1 MQCSDFRDDML
12 DVLYGEAG
20 PAVARRVEAHQ
31 AACPACREEMESL
44 ATTRRSLQAW
54 RLPEPARRRL
64 DRPWSWAWRGLAA
77 AAGLVVA
84 LGAGLGLAGSELRY
98 ENGRASFRLG
108 RAGDPELR
116 ALLAAQ
122 EQRHQQQIAA
132 LRASLAVESPRSDDG
147 RALARLRDLIRE
159 SEARQAVLLTS
170 SLQDLSEENAR
181 QRRYDLAR
189 ISAGLSYLDER
200 NGKHVAQTTELMG
213 YVLQAA
219 QKK

>member
-1 MQCSDFRDDML
+1 MKCSDFRDDML

-20 PAVARRVEAHQ
+20 PAVSQRLEAHQ
-31 AACPACREEMESL
+31 AACPACREEMGLL
-44 ATTRRSLQAW
+44 ASTRRSLQAW
-54 RLPEPARRRL
+54 RLPEPARRRP
-64 DRPWSWAWRGLAA
+64 DRPRAWAWGGLAA
-77 AAGLVVA
+77 AAGLVAA
-84 LGAGLGLAGSELRY
+84 LGAGLGLTGSEFRY
-98 ENGRASFRLG
+98 ENGSASFRLG
-108 RAGDPELR
+108 RGADPELR
-116 ALLAAQ
+116 QLLASQ
-122 EQRHQQQIAA
+122 EERHQQQIAA
-132 LRASLAVESPRSDDG
+132 LRASLSAESSRADDG
-147 RALARLRDLIRE
+147 GTLARVRDMIRE
-159 SEARQAVLLTS
+159 SEARQALLLTG